1 MNERIKMNKII
12 AFLAAFAIIFVV
24 IIIDSLFIKWFWNAV
39 MPDIFGLQQVTWE
52 QAFFLSGLSSML
64 FKSKNIK
71 QNNED

>member
-1 MNERIKMNKII
+1 MNKII

>member
-1 MNERIKMNKII
+1 MNKVI

-39 MPDIFGLQQVTWE
+39 MPDIFGLQQVTWQ

-64 FKSKNIK
+64 FKPKNIK

>member
-71 QNNED
+71 LNNED